1 LYVYQLKQQPVRVYR
16 LNVVSGERQLLREFH
31 PTDLTGLCDMS
42 HVLFSGDGR
51 AYVYSYIRMLSEL
64 YLVKG
69 VK

>member
-1 LYVYQLKQQPVRVYR
+1 M
-16 LNVVSGERQLLREFH
+16 VSGERQFLREFH
-31 PTDLTGLCDMS
+31 PSDLIGLCNMS